1 MSDEPLS
8 ARTGPTGRPPAR
20 TLRDV
25 SSPSSTGG
33 PRVLCDAIERVLRGK
48 REVVED
54 LVVGCLAGGHVLI
67 EDVPGTGKTTLARAF
82 ALAVDASF
90 RRIQFT
96 SDLLPSD
103 VLGLSVWSPSEEQFK
118 FHPGPVFAQVVLADE
133 LNRTPPRTQS
143 GLLECMGAGQ
153 VTLDGTT
160 RELPNLF
167 FVVATQNP
175 LEFEGTYSLPES
187 QLDRFLFRLRMGYPD
202 RSSEMEV
209 LAARERIDPLDGLK
223 PVVGVPELLAW
234 RGAAREVVCEPAIHE
249 YVLDLAEAT
258 RQHGQVLCGA
268 SPRAS
273 LALVRAAKARALL
286 EGRAYV
292 VPDDVKRSAVSTLA
306 HRLVL
311 EEMGGASGVASAAES
326 LIEELLDTLP
336 VRL

>member
-1 MSDEPLS
+1 MSDDFLS
-8 ARTGPTGRPPAR
+8 ARTDSPGRGPAR
-20 TLRDV
+20 KLSEAG
-25 SSPSSTGG
+25 SSKSMDG

-67 EDVPGTGKTTLARAF
+67 EDVPGTGKTTLARAL

-143 GLLECMGAGQ
+143 GLLECMGSGQ
-153 VTLDGTT
+153 VSLDGVT
-160 RELPNLF
+160 RRLPEPF
-167 FVVATQNP
+167 FVIATQNP

-202 RSSEMEV
+202 RSSELEV
-209 LAARERIDPLDGLK
+209 LTARERVDPLDGLK

-249 YVLDLAEAT
+249 YVLDLTEAT

-292 VPDDVKRSAVSTLA
+292 VPDDVKRGAVATLA

-311 EEMGGASGVASAAES
+311 EEASGGTGAAFAAEN